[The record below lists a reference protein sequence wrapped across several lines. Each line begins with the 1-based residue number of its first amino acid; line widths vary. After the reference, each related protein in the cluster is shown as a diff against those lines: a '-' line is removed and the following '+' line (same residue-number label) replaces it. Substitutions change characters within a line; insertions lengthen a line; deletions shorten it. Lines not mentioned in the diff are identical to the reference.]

1 MSIISSVFFLLGLL
15 SFKDVKSNINYNVK
29 INYTAKVNH
38 IYNSNSEWKRIE
50 LKLLNH
56 KSSPSKLLL
65 IAKSFNFNNSD
76 IISLDLIINKISN
89 KGNPGEFDVE
99 NYYRSKDIIGISF
112 YDNTNNSIDLI
123 QHYRKSG
130 FNYFINRIRSN
141 LIQIID
147 SNLNSNNSALAKAL
161 ILGDKTS
168 LDKSIKQDFSN
179 TGAMHVLAVSGLH
192 VGILLSII
200 LYVLALFSKYL
211 NKKQAYFI
219 AILFLWFY
227 ALITGFSASILRATF
242 MFSILVFSKVFSKS
256 NNSINTLCFTAFI
269 LLLINPNYL
278 YDIGFQLSYLAMLGI
293 FIFYKII
300 YSKFTFKFRFINIL
314 WQGTS
319 VGLSAQLFTFPLT
332 IFYFHQFPNY
342 FILTNLGLIMI
353 TGIILSIGVL
363 SIVFSKV
370 IYLNKLFFILF
381 SFVLILLLKFISSIS
396 NLPYSVAYGFNLTF
410 YEVSFLYLIILVVFL
425 LLSANKSIGYVL
437 PFVLFTLVYI
447 EYKRFQNLNCSEIVF
462 FNSKKSLFVVK
473 DGLNSKCFY
482 SGDIKNAK
490 YIMNSY
496 LKIKPSKVSF
506 QNINKYDEIDV
517 SNKNININIRN
528 LSNYTLVNINDE
540 KYFLGESVNK
550 QELDKFENYT
560 LILNKNTSNLPVIKF
575 INYLEDGAVFY
586 DIKKSDQIDRI

>member
-29 INYTAKVNH
+29 LNYTAKVNH
-38 IYNSNSEWKRIE
+38 IYNSDSEWKRIE
-50 LKLLNH
+50 LKLLNQ
-56 KSSPSKLLL
+56 KSSRSKLLL
-65 IAKSFNFNNSD
+65 IAKSFNFSNSD
-76 IISLDLIINKISN
+76 IISLDLFINKISN

-99 NYYRSKDIIGISF
+99 NYYRSKDIIGISY

-141 LIQIID
+141 LINIID

-342 FILTNLGLIMI
+342 FILTNLGLIII

-396 NLPYSVAYGFNLTF
+396 NLPYSVAYGFNFTF
-410 YEVSFLYLIILVVFL
+410 YEVLILYLIILVVFL
-425 LLSANKSIGYVL
+425 LLSFNKSISYVL
-437 PFVLFTLVYI
+437 PFVLLTLVYV
-447 EYKRFQNLNCSEIVF
+447 EYNRFQNLNCSEIVF

-490 YIMNSY
+490 YIMNSFS
-496 LKIKPSKVSF
+496 KIKPSKVSF
-506 QNINKYDEIDV
+506 QNLNKYDEIDV
-517 SNKNININIRN
+517 FNKNININIRN
-528 LSNYTLVNINDE
+528 LSDYTLVNINDE

-550 QELDKFENYT
+550 HELDKFENYT
-560 LILNKNTSNLPVIKF
+560 FILNKNESNLSPIKS
-575 INYLEDGAVFY
+575 INYLVDGAVFY
-586 DIKKSDQIDRI
+586 DIKKSDQFDRI